1 MTLDKTDAIRVAPYG
16 AVLRLEHDHAAMVEN
31 PYRVLA
37 TIAATVDDASFQA
50 IVLVACLSQTILN
63 RTVTAALGNG
73 WTVTK
78 WEVA

>member
-1 MTLDKTDAIRVAPYG
+1 MADRVDAIKEAPYG
-16 AVLRLEHDHAAMVEN
+16 ALLNLEHPHAAMVEN

-37 TIAATVDDASFQA
+37 TIAATVDNASFQA
-50 IVLVACLSQTILN
+50 IILVACPSQTILN

-78 WEVA
+78 WDVA